1 MAIARK
7 ELARSA
13 KKYGA
18 IARVELAKCD
28 RNCVVTTREES
39 CTGKEFPMHI
49 FTARLEG
56 VPHVKSYKDYIVHH
70 YVKVLLEFQSY
81 SVGRL

>member
-13 KKYGA
+13 KNYGA
-18 IARVELAKCD
+18 IARDV
-28 RNCVVTTREES
+28 S

-56 VPHVKSYKDYIVHH
+56 LPHVKSYKDYIVLH
-70 YVKVLLEFQSY
+70 YVKVILEFQSY